1 MQQTPSQE
9 FAETMTIA
17 ESGGVVWREE
27 PDFGPPAETLA
38 SLAAIE
44 QSAKAVAADAAK
56 LIGAANDALR
66 GVRCALRLAA
76 AREEHSSLAA
86 APSWTPYPPEAG
98 RQRVPIAA
106 QHAPTARPPERHS
119 PYCPPTLARRTPL
132 RR

>member
-27 PDFGPPAETLA
+27 PNFGPPAETLA

-86 APSWTPYPPEAG
+86 APPYPPEAG

-106 QHAPTARPPERHS
+106 HHVPTARPPERHPPCCS
-119 PYCPPTLARRTPL
+119 PTLARPTPL